1 MSRRARTFLGRPSG
15 PSRGRGA
22 GPARARSGRPGR
34 GGPGRGGPGRGGPG
48 RGPRRGGRSYRRRSC
63 FFCETKEPID
73 YKNTQILRR
82 FTGDTGRIESRR
94 KTSTCAKHQR
104 QLATAIKR
112 ARYLALLPFVVRRRL
127 HGTT

>member
-1 MSRRARTFLGRPSG
+1 MSLHARTFLGRPTG
-15 PSRGRGA
+15 VSRRHCA
-22 GPARARSGRPGR
+22 GPARARGNRPGR
-34 GGPGRGGPGRGGPG
+34 GGGG

-63 FFCETKEPID
+63 YFCETKELID

-94 KTSTCAKHQR
+94 KTSTCASHQR